1 MKKSMVP
8 NTHATIKISAELTI
22 KYNEVLMCADKEW
35 NKQIGRTWEKGKIIC
50 EKLISKKTLIFL

>member
-1 MKKSMVP
+1 MVP
-8 NTHATIKISAELTI
+8 NTHATKKISAELTI

-50 EKLISKKTLIFL
+50 EKLISKKTLIFFVEG

>member
-1 MKKSMVP
+1 MVP
-8 NTHATIKISAELTI
+8 NTHATKKISAELTI

-35 NKQIGRTWEKGKIIC
+35 NKQIGKTWEKGKIIC